1 MQYLAELQKTQAAF
15 GLGGNSSVRLL
26 ARNTGENVWQSIT
39 NEQILSIQD
48 SSQAKDFKD
57 GQMVIAEITSS
68 NQVQSIQDASKKI
81 VNILQAFSRSQDK
94 YKSAEEEVEQ
104 WKQSLNFQSQELH
117 RREQELEHKEQE
129 LEHLD
134 ARKLEIEDLE
144 SKFAKERSEIE
155 HLRNNIEI
163 ERGQFEAKAAALTVD
178 QAEHIKTL
186 ISQLSTTFTNPD
198 SLRDRI
204 SSAIDLLNKRQEIL
218 TGFWQSLDDLKNE
231 SEKQKN
237 ILNKSTEELNVR
249 KNQWQQTQIALAD
262 AQAELKAQRG
272 ILKLQENNMA
282 MSRVQLDAQVDLYEQ
297 TSNAI
302 ESFGGAGSMEVLS
315 PEEESRLQSMSI
327 EELESTIKAL
337 QADFDKLVNY
347 VSAQEDEL
355 AGLEGEIADLQS
367 EVETA
372 DQFGRIELES
382 NKEFAE
388 EQYKLLE
395 DSVSGMRRSMQERLS
410 VLNQQK
416 AILDRR
422 KGLTV
427 EESPVQSLLPLL
439 SQIESQKNRQEQEL
453 RKMESQIEAVRNY
466 TQQQQEVLGKQ
477 TQDHL
482 QQEQAIRAA
491 EVQQQDLVKVVAELL
506 GKINAQEQLLRP
518 VQDIVDT
525 LRPELEAAIQDLGVM
540 SNGNN
545 SSQVLTDL
553 QSVIQS
559 LVSS

>member
-1 MQYLAELQKTQAAF
+1 VQYLAELQKTQAAF

-39 NEQILSIQD
+39 NEQVLSIQD

-57 GQMVIAEITSS
+57 GQMVIAEITNS

-117 RREQELEHKEQE
+117 RREQELEHKELE

-134 ARKLEIEDLE
+134 ARRLEIEDLE

-155 HLRNNIEI
+155 HLRNNIEV

-237 ILNKSTEELNVR
+237 ILNKSTEELNIR

-272 ILKLQENNMA
+272 ILKLQENNVA
-282 MSRVQLDAQVDLYEQ
+282 MSKVQLDAQVDLYEQ

-302 ESFGGAGSMEVLS
+302 ESFGGVGSMEVLS
-315 PEEESRLQSMSI
+315 PEEESRYSQC
-327 EELESTIKAL
+327 
-337 QADFDKLVNY
+337 
-347 VSAQEDEL
+347 
-355 AGLEGEIADLQS
+355 
-367 EVETA
+367 
-372 DQFGRIELES
+372 
-382 NKEFAE
+382 
-388 EQYKLLE
+388 LLK
-395 DSVSGMRRSMQERLS
+395 S
-410 VLNQQK
+410 
-416 AILDRR
+416 
-422 KGLTV
+422 
-427 EESPVQSLLPLL
+427 
-439 SQIESQKNRQEQEL
+439 
-453 RKMESQIEAVRNY
+453 
-466 TQQQQEVLGKQ
+466 
-477 TQDHL
+477 
-482 QQEQAIRAA
+482 
-491 EVQQQDLVKVVAELL
+491 
-506 GKINAQEQLLRP
+506 
-518 VQDIVDT
+518 
-525 LRPELEAAIQDLGVM
+525 
-540 SNGNN
+540 
-545 SSQVLTDL
+545 
-553 QSVIQS
+553 
-559 LVSS
+559 